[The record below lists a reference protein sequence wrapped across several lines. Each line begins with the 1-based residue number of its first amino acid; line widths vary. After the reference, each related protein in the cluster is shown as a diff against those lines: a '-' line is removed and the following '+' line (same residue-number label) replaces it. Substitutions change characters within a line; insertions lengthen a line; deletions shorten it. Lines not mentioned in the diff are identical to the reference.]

1 MRIEKNADG
10 SYTLTCCPE
19 QLRNIGKALRVVA
32 VCSSPEMDRINKIA
46 DHLQW
51 EIEQELRK
59 WGDFESENECI
70 GCPALLDEGEPRC
83 VNK

>member
-1 MRIEKNADG
+1 MKIEKNDDG
-10 SYTLTCCPE
+10 SYTLTCCSE
-19 QLRNIGKALRVVA
+19 QLRNINR
-32 VCSSPEMDRINKIA
+32 CSLLFSKNGSINKIV

-59 WGDFESENECI
+59 WGDLESENECI
-70 GCPALLDEGEPRC
+70 GCPVLLEEGEPRC